1 MAIAQSRI
9 FSASLYAG
17 TITETLGNCAA
28 GPGEGLAEILSVR
41 GAFLTER
48 RKFLV

>member
-28 GPGEGLAEILSVR
+28 DSGDSLAKLLSLQ
-41 GAFLTER
+41 GAFSTDG

>member
-17 TITETLGNCAA
+17 TITETLGNGAA
-28 GPGEGLAEILSVR
+28 GPGEGLAEFLSVR
-41 GAFLTER
+41 GAFLTDR
-48 RKFLV
+48 RQFLV